1 MDYKKTTIKVL
12 EFVNKAKDRK
22 RGTAITPW
30 FRKYPWMRRQ
40 KMTLSLGMIPDSK
53 TQ

>member
-22 RGTAITPW
+22 RGTAITLVQKIPLDA
-30 FRKYPWMRRQ
+30 Q
-40 KMTLSLGMIPDSK
+40 TKMTLSLGMIPDSK